1 MNRKQQEDSRL
12 TAGGEMPRSGVTL
25 SRPYKTNQVL
35 ERQRRQAGSAKAL
48 GSKVKVKVAQS
59 CLTLFNPMNYVVL
72 GIQG

>member
-1 MNRKQQEDSRL
+1 MNRVQQEGSRL

-48 GSKVKVKVAQS
+48 GSKVKVAQS